1 MIIKYS
7 YSALSITMATVVSIF
22 NQLFF
27 ACKFCNQVFTNFQL
41 FKTHHDSHFFQEN
54 LAMRRLNHTSSQR
67 VLHQPNFPRPMLMH
81 GTDGNFAGNR
91 AFQEPQQQALLISQ
105 PRVNQFSNPN
115 LQVVASQPP
124 MPSLRNNVN
133 VTNMTSSAAPPILQ
147 LNDEIEVSSIDGTRA
162 YINQL
167 DKPIDNNVCA
177 NSANINDNIM
187 NLELGL

>member
-1 MIIKYS
+1 
-7 YSALSITMATVVSIF
+7 MATIVSIF

-41 FKTHHDSHFFQEN
+41 FKTHHDSHFVQEN
-54 LAMRRLNHTSSQR
+54 FAMRRLSHMSSQR
-67 VLHQPNFPRPMLMH
+67 VLHQHQPNFPRPMLMH

-91 AFQEPQQQALLISQ
+91 AFQEPQQQQALLISQ
-105 PRVNQFSNPN
+105 PRVNQFSNPS

-133 VTNMTSSAAPPILQ
+133 VTNMTSSVAPPILQ
-147 LNDEIEVSSIDGTRA
+147 MNDEIEVSSIDGTRA
-162 YINQL
+162 YIKQL

-177 NSANINDNIM
+177 PSASINDEIM